1 MAQMFNPVHPGRVL
15 KNSVLREDGGISV
28 TEFAKHLKVSRV
40 ALSRVINE
48 HAAVSPQLAIRLAMA
63 LGGSA
68 ESWLNMQVAYDLWK
82 AQRKAAPKIQR
93 LMAA

>member
-1 MAQMFNPVHPGRVL
+1 MAQMFNPAHPGRVL
-15 KNSVLREDGGISV
+15 KNTVLRKDGGISV

-48 HAAVSPQLAIRLAMA
+48 HAGISPQLAIRLAMA

-68 ESWLNMQVAYDLWK
+68 ESWLTMQLNYDLWHQQK
-82 AQRKAAPKIQR
+82 KSQPKIQR

>member
-1 MAQMFNPVHPGRVL
+1 MAQMFNPAHPGRVL
-15 KNSVLREDGGISV
+15 KNTVLRKDGGISV

-48 HAAVSPQLAIRLAMA
+48 RAGISPQLAIRLALA

-68 ESWLNMQVAYDLWK
+68 ESWLSMQIAYDLSRAQKK
-82 AQRKAAPKIQR
+82 AVPKIHR
-93 LMAA
+93 LAA